1 MGPNLKIPFVG
12 TGSASIPANLGPL
25 RDYKFYVNGEIEVAR
40 SLGDFCLKHQRIR
53 EGTWQ
58 YPSAEREKEGVEG
71 FKGDVIS
78 CEPWVRCD
86 RSVFL
91 KVGSVR

>member
-1 MGPNLKIPFVG
+1 M
-12 TGSASIPANLGPL
+12 

-78 CEPWVRCD
+78 CEPWVRWVWSTWL
-86 RSVFL
+86 R
-91 KVGSVR
+91 VGSAR